1 MLVLGPSHHVYLDS
15 CALPVAAYADTPV
28 GRLTIDAE
36 AVAALAST
44 VRVVLHGDQ
53 PPSSPRRLAMAQG
66 KFSEMSLRVD
76 EDEHSI
82 EMQLPYIAHILG
94 DTDAKLLPI
103 MVGSISPKS
112 EQLYGQYV

>member
-1 MLVLGPSHHVYLDS
+1 
-15 CALPVAAYADTPV
+15 
-28 GRLTIDAE
+28 
-36 AVAALAST
+36 
-44 VRVVLHGDQ
+44 
-53 PPSSPRRLAMAQG
+53 MAQG